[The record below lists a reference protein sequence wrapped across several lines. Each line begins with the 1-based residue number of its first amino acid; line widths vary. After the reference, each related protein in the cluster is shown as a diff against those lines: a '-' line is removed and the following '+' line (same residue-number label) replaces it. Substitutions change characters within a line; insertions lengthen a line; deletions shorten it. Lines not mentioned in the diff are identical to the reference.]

1 MSLEPLFY
9 VVALLSVFVHGMG
22 KAGFGMGL
30 PILAIPMM
38 SLFVSPIQALSIL
51 VIPLI
56 FMDLIT
62 IYRFKGLWNKEILK
76 FIIPFS
82 FLGIL
87 IGTIT
92 FEYLSEDSLRIILG
106 LIALGFG
113 LNYFFTSIKEISIS
127 SSKKSGSLWSILS
140 GFTSFS
146 IHAGGLPISF
156 YLLPMRLDRRI
167 YVATTAIFFLSLN
180 LFKLMPYTYFGQIN
194 LENLYISMFLLPLA
208 PLGVYFG
215 AYLTNKVSQDF
226 FYNLSH
232 FCLIL
237 AGLKLVYDGTGVSLF
252 S

>member
-1 MSLEPLFY
+1 
-9 VVALLSVFVHGMG
+9 
-22 KAGFGMGL
+22 
-30 PILAIPMM
+30 
-38 SLFVSPIQALSIL
+38 
-51 VIPLI
+51 
-56 FMDLIT
+56 MDLIT
-62 IYRFKGLWNKEILK
+62 MHRFKGLWNKEILK

-106 LIALGFG
+106 LIALSFG
-113 LNYFFTSIKEISIS
+113 LNYFLSSLKEISIPS
-127 SSKKSGSLWSILS
+127 SRKLGSFWSILS

-180 LFKLMPYTYFGQIN
+180 LFKLMPYAYFGQIN

-215 AYLTNKVSQDF
+215 AYLTTRVSQDF

-252 S
+252 T

>member
-1 MSLEPLFY
+1 
-9 VVALLSVFVHGMG
+9 
-22 KAGFGMGL
+22 
-30 PILAIPMM
+30 
-38 SLFVSPIQALSIL
+38 
-51 VIPLI
+51 
-56 FMDLIT
+56 MDLIT
-62 IYRFKGLWNKEILK
+62 MHRFKGLWNKEILK

-106 LIALGFG
+106 LIALSFG
-113 LNYFFTSIKEISIS
+113 LNYFLSSLKEISIS
-127 SSKKSGSLWSILS
+127 SSRKIGSFWSILS

-180 LFKLMPYTYFGQIN
+180 LFKLMPYAYFGQIN

-215 AYLTNKVSQDF
+215 AYLTTRVSQDF

-252 S
+252 T

>member
-1 MSLEPLFY
+1 MVLEPLFY

-38 SLFVSPIQALSIL
+38 SLFISPIQALSIL

-62 IYRFKGLWNKEILK
+62 IHRFKGLWNKEILK

-82 FLGIL
+82 LLGIV

-92 FEYLSEDSLRIILG
+92 FQYLSENSLRVILG

-113 LNYFFTSIKEISIS
+113 LNYFLTFIQEVAFN
-127 SSKKSGSLWSILS
+127 SSKKIGSFWSILS

-167 YVATTAIFFLSLN
+167 YVATTAVFFLSLN
-180 LFKLMPYTYFGQIN
+180 LIKLIPYAYFGQIN
-194 LENLYISMFLLPLA
+194 LQNFYISAILLPLA

-226 FYNLSH
+226 FYNLSY

-252 S
+252 

>member
-1 MSLEPLFY
+1 
-9 VVALLSVFVHGMG
+9 
-22 KAGFGMGL
+22 
-30 PILAIPMM
+30 
-38 SLFVSPIQALSIL
+38 
-51 VIPLI
+51 
-56 FMDLIT
+56 MDLIT
-62 IYRFKGLWNKEILK
+62 MHRFKGLWNKEILK

-106 LIALGFG
+106 LIALSFG
-113 LNYFFTSIKEISIS
+113 LNYFLSSLKEISIS
-127 SSKKSGSLWSILS
+127 SSRKLGSFWSILS

-180 LFKLMPYTYFGQIN
+180 LFKLMPYAYFGQIN

-215 AYLTNKVSQDF
+215 AYLTTRVSQDF

-252 S
+252 T

>member
-1 MSLEPLFY
+1 M
-9 VVALLSVFVHGMG
+9 H
-22 KAGFGMGL
+22 
-30 PILAIPMM
+30 
-38 SLFVSPIQALSIL
+38 
-51 VIPLI
+51 
-56 FMDLIT
+56 
-62 IYRFKGLWNKEILK
+62 RFKGLWNKEILK

-106 LIALGFG
+106 LIALSFG
-113 LNYFFTSIKEISIS
+113 LNYFLSSLKEISIS
-127 SSKKSGSLWSILS
+127 SSRKLGSFWSILS

-180 LFKLMPYTYFGQIN
+180 LFKLMPYAYFGQIN

-215 AYLTNKVSQDF
+215 AYLTTRVSQDF

-252 S
+252 T

>member
-1 MSLEPLFY
+1 MQLEPLFY
-9 VVALLSVFVHGMG
+9 LVAIASVFVHGMG

-38 SLFVSPIQALSIL
+38 SLFVPPIQALSIL

-62 IYRFKGLWNKEILK
+62 MHRFKGLWNKEILK

-106 LIALGFG
+106 LIALSFG
-113 LNYFFTSIKEISIS
+113 LNYFLSSLKEISIS
-127 SSKKSGSLWSILS
+127 SSRKLGSFWSILS

-180 LFKLMPYTYFGQIN
+180 LFKLMPYAYFGQIN

-215 AYLTNKVSQDF
+215 AYLTTRVSQDF

-252 S
+252 T